1 MLFLVDHA
9 HIPQVLPE
17 NLDVINTIYTYTKVL
32 LSMTAFH
39 TSHLIPLAVALTYA
53 YAYAYAIT
61 IILQSA

>member
-1 MLFLVDHA
+1 
-9 HIPQVLPE
+9 
-17 NLDVINTIYTYTKVL
+17 
-32 LSMTAFH
+32 MTAFQ